1 MKDPFVFP
9 ALAVTLALLACGSSS
24 TGATAQG
31 SAAGSAQGTV
41 RGVALGVQDAFF
53 SNEVATGT
61 VLGVTSFPGACE
73 AIYTN
78 KHYPHGSAALSIQL
92 VAYPSGGTAGPVT
105 APGTFTLLGTSLDGN
120 SFGAAWTSVDA
131 SCNPTS
137 VQATGGTIDL
147 TEVTASQLEGTFD
160 LTFGADHLTGSF
172 TASNCAA
179 AASAQGNPTCS

>member
-1 MKDPFVFP
+1 MKDARP

-24 TGATAQG
+24 AGGTAQG
-31 SAAGSAQGTV
+31 SAAGSATGTV

-73 AIYTN
+73 ALYTN
-78 KHYPHGSAALSIQL
+78 MHYPHGSAGLSIQL
-92 VAYPSGGTAGPVT
+92 IAYPSGGGTAGPVT
-105 APGTFTLLGTSLDGN
+105 APGTFTLLGSTIGGN

-147 TEVTASQLEGTFD
+147 TEVTASQLKGTFD

-172 TASNCAA
+172 TASDCAA
-179 AASAQGNPTCS
+179 AAGAQGNPTCS